1 MDYISKIEKI
11 EGLIVTLMQQMK
23 IPGLSISV
31 VNDKKIVYSKGFG
44 ARLLAENKPATAET
58 LFGVGSVTKSF
69 TALAIM
75 QLVEEGKLELDD
87 PVSKY
92 VPFKLGKKEKPI
104 LIKHLLSHSSGIPDL
119 EAAVILIA
127 RHSWNKLEKYVP
139 MSGPNDFYLY
149 VNQAVEEVVANPGEK
164 YFYLNTGFIMLG
176 HIVEKISGLKFDEYI
191 KEKIF
196 KPLEMQRTTFR
207 KEEFEIEEDRMTA
220 YISEPEKSL
229 EITIH
234 PFDELIYAAGGILSS
249 VNELGQYL
257 IMNINEGKYN
267 NKQIIKP
274 DLFRKLIEPRID
286 VADQF
291 FGKYRYGFGWGITE
305 NFFGEALI
313 EHGGS
318 TGMSSAHLA
327 FLPKTKLGVAV
338 AGNMG
343 SVPGAIITQA
353 ILMLLMDKN
362 PQVDHPMIRLDSKL
376 NQFVGEYQSYKGMSK
391 LEIIKRGLTLYYKD
405 PENEFP
411 IAPLIA
417 VSDDPT
423 DYQFYMPLGH
433 LKTPAEFTIDKESG
447 KIDFYPG
454 RNVYHKVGNIKK
466 KKAN

>member
-1 MDYISKIEKI
+1 MDYVKKIEKI

-31 VNDKKIVYSKGFG
+31 VNDEKIVYTKGFG
-44 ARLLAENKPATAET
+44 ARLLTENIPATSET
-58 LFGVGSVTKSF
+58 LFGVGSVSKSF

-75 QLVEEGKLELDD
+75 QLVQEGKLDLND

-92 VPFKLGKKEKPI
+92 VPFKLGRKEKPI

-119 EAAVILIA
+119 EAAVVLIA

-149 VNQAVEEVVANPGEK
+149 VNQGVDEVVANPGEK
-164 YFYLNTGFIMLG
+164 YFYLNTGFILLG
-176 HIVEKISGLKFDEYI
+176 HIIEKISGLKFDAYI

-196 KPLEMQRTTFR
+196 NPLEMLRTTFR
-207 KEEFEIEEDRMTA
+207 KEEFEKEEDRMTA
-220 YISEPEKSL
+220 YISEPEKPL
-229 EITIH
+229 EMTIH

-249 VNELGQYL
+249 VNELGNYL
-257 IMNINEGKYN
+257 IMNINEGKFN

-274 DLFRKLIEPRID
+274 ELYRKLIAPSID

-291 FGKYRYGFGWGITE
+291 FGKFRYGFGWGITE
-305 NFFGEALI
+305 NFFGETLI

-318 TGMSSAHLA
+318 TGVSSAHLA
-327 FLPKTKLGVAV
+327 FLPSKRLGVAI

-343 SVPGAIITQA
+343 SVPGSIITQA
-353 ILMLLMDKN
+353 ILMLLMDKK
-362 PQVDHPMIRLDSKL
+362 PQIDHPILRLDAKL
-376 NQFVGEYQSYKGMSK
+376 GQFVGEYQSFKGITK
-391 LEIIKRGLTLYYKD
+391 IEIIKRGLTLYIKE
-405 PENEFP
+405 PENDFP
-411 IAPLIA
+411 TAPLIPE
-417 VSDDPT
+417 SDQAT
-423 DYQFYMPLGH
+423 DYRFYIPMGQ
-433 LKTPAEFTIDKESG
+433 LKTPAEFTIDKDTG

-466 KKAN
+466 

>member
-1 MDYISKIEKI
+1 MNKIEKI

-44 ARLLAENKPATAET
+44 ARLLVDNLPATNET
-58 LFGVGSVTKSF
+58 LFGVGSVSKSF

-75 QLVEEGKLELDD
+75 QLVEEGKISLDD

-92 VPFKLGKKEKPI
+92 IPFKLGKKDNPI

-119 EAAVILIA
+119 EAAVVLIA
-127 RHSWNKLEKYVP
+127 RHSWSKFEKYIP

-149 VNQAVEEVVANPGEK
+149 VNQAVEEVVANPGER

-176 HIVEKISGLKFDEYI
+176 HIIEKITGMKFDEYI
-191 KEKIF
+191 NEKIF
-196 KPLEMQRTTFR
+196 LPLEMSRSTFK
-207 KEEFEIEEDRMTA
+207 KEDFEKEEDRMTA
-220 YISEPEKSL
+220 YASEPDKPMEV
-229 EITIH
+229 TIH

-249 VNELGQYL
+249 VNELGNYL
-257 IMNINEGKYN
+257 IMNINEGKFN
-267 NKQIIKP
+267 NKQLIKP
-274 DLFRKLIEPRID
+274 DSYRKLIEPRID

-291 FGKYRYGFGWGITE
+291 FGKFRYGFGWGITE
-305 NFFGEALI
+305 NFFGEPLI

-327 FLPKTKLGVAV
+327 FLPKSKLGVAV

-353 ILMLLMDKN
+353 ILMLLQDKD
-362 PQVDHPMIRLDSKL
+362 PQTDHPMLRLDNKL
-376 NQFVGEYQSYKGMSK
+376 SQFVGEYQSYKGMSK
-391 LEIIKRGLTLYYKD
+391 LEIIKRGLILYYKD

-411 IAPLIA
+411 VAPLIPM
-417 VSDDPT
+417 SDNPT
-423 DYQFYMPLGH
+423 DYQFYIPLGH
-433 LKTPAEFTIDKESG
+433 LKTLVEFTVNKDTG

-454 RNVYHKVGNIKK
+454 RNVYHKIGVIKK
-466 KKAN
+466 KN